1 MPLSD
6 LEVSPN
12 TFGTNKTTEPAP
24 LMYKIILYIFIR
36 RKRLLSITLFLKMKN
51 WRFF

>member
-1 MPLSD
+1 MPLFD

-24 LMYKIILYIFIR
+24 YFV
-36 RKRLLSITLFLKMKN
+36 
-51 WRFF
+51 